1 MKVTIV
7 GMGAVGTE
15 ITGFLVNMAEVSEI
29 VAIDQNR
36 ARAEGEIR
44 DFSHTTSFTY
54 AKNPRMVA
62 GDYADSTNSDI
73 VVITAG
79 AQLTKG
85 QTRDDLVRANSVIIR
100 QIIAEIEHHSPGAI
114 VIVVTNPVDVI
125 TWVALKSSSYPRE
138 RLFSSGTLLDSA
150 RFMRIVSEHVGLDP
164 KNIFGYMLG
173 EHGSTGFIPWS
184 ICNVCGLDIDT
195 YCRLNGIATI
205 DRIKMAAEV
214 RDVGYDIFNLKGNTN
229 HGIAAAVF
237 RLIRAIEANERS
249 VLPVGVLLQNQYGID
264 DVVMSVP
271 CVVGRN
277 GVERIL
283 NYSFGSDELA
293 ALHRSAD
300 HIKHLISLAQ

>member
-15 ITGFLVNMAEVSEI
+15 ITGYLVNMAEVSEI
-29 VAIDQNR
+29 VAIDRNR
-36 ARAEGEIR
+36 ERVEGEIW

-54 AKNPRMVA
+54 AKNPRMVV
-62 GDYADSTNSDI
+62 GDYADSAGSDI
-73 VVITAG
+73 VIITAG

-100 QIIAEIEHHSPGAI
+100 EIIAEVERYSPGAI

-125 TWVALKSSSYPRE
+125 TWVALKSSSFPRE

-150 RFMRIVSEHVGLDP
+150 RFMRIVSDHVGIDP

-195 YCRLNGIATI
+195 YCRLNNVPLI
-205 DRIKMAAEV
+205 DKAAVSAAV
-214 RDVGYDIFNLKGNTN
+214 RNVGYEIFNRKGNTN

-237 RLIRAIEANERS
+237 RLIRAIEADERS
-249 VLPVGVLLQNQYGID
+249 VLPVGVLLKDQYGVD

-277 GVERIL
+277 GVERIV
-283 NYSFGSDELA
+283 NYAFGFDEQA

-300 HIKHLISLAQ
+300 HIKSLIALAQ